1 MYNVEN
7 RTKTSLFLV
16 MLMILTPFAAA
27 SSITTFSDGSSQVE
41 IEFKDG
47 VSSVNTTDGGFYV
60 PTDETITSSNLTIES
75 EPLIFASNTRVGI
88 ESNLPIWNPVLNNQ
102 ATAFDNV
109 SSFVLKTITQI
120 HYQYRYHQSLS
131 LLI

>member
-1 MYNVEN
+1 
-7 RTKTSLFLV
+7 

-60 PTDETITSSNLTIES
+60 PTDETITSTNLTIES

-88 ESNLPIWNPVLNNQ
+88 RSNLPIWNPVLNNQ

-109 SSFVLKTITQI
+109 SSLCSKTITQTR
-120 HYQYRYHQSLS
+120 YQYRYHPSLS
-131 LLI
+131 LPISDLDQAE

>member
-47 VSSVNTTDGGFYV
+47 DNILNT
-60 PTDETITSSNLTIES
+60 
-75 EPLIFASNTRVGI
+75 IFCASNGTMVISASDNRLKAL
-88 ESNLPIWNPVLNNQ
+88 ESN
-102 ATAFDNV
+102 
-109 SSFVLKTITQI
+109 
-120 HYQYRYHQSLS
+120 
-131 LLI
+131 

>member
-75 EPLIFASNTRVGI
+75 EPLIFASNTRVG
-88 ESNLPIWNPVLNNQ
+88 
-102 ATAFDNV
+102 
-109 SSFVLKTITQI
+109 
-120 HYQYRYHQSLS
+120 Y
-131 LLI
+131 